1 MKKKLSLFLL
11 ALVAT
16 MGAWADVLTLTPS
29 NGTYVTSS
37 GNYVNSVTFSTTP
50 AVTVTASANNMDKRQ
65 TGDYLLWHSGSS
77 GSSTYT
83 ISVGGDYVITAYSV
97 TGEANTSAQTLTAG
111 SNSHEFAVGASSTF
125 EVTGLESSSVSF
137 VQTGANASGLKITS
151 ISVTVKVVPVVTS
164 ISELSNNKAY
174 YVTTYDRGA
183 WFVASGGTAI
193 TSTNKAGFAPSMSDT
208 KQQFAFLTYGT
219 TGVYH
224 LYSISEGK
232 FVSKSGNYTTL
243 TSELGDNVTLLTGT
257 GNANYPFVV
266 ALQDGAYH
274 MGISNGYNPA
284 VITFWNSLSDGGNQV
299 QIREV
304 DDFDSSA
311 AMAVL
316 EATYSTTVTVT
327 YEVYDGETFVE
338 RLNAIQDKN
347 SAVSI
352 PAALLKNTWY
362 YDYTASGT
370 IGESDCTITVNRTY
384 KSGVVTA
391 LSGLSNNK
399 AYRLVTE
406 RGTFTTDNGE
416 LTNTAK
422 SGSNYTIYNFAIVK
436 HDNAYYLWSVQDG
449 KFVAGNDKALTET
462 PTSITINTLEEP
474 LFKIQCG
481 SNYLN
486 CNANAGGFFSSWST
500 TDGGNRVAII
510 EAADFDPTP
519 VIEAL
524 TNFAPSV
531 VANIKP
537 FFDAAGSD
545 LFQLKSSVKEAYNA
559 TYTDALTSCSAATY
573 DALLA
578 VVSNADNFN
587 LPEAGK
593 FYLVKNNS
601 NGKYMRV
608 TASGTR
614 GTVFADLTAEEAA
627 KDASAYICFTAD
639 DNDSKLYMRS
649 QGKYFNWVY
658 NMYGYEAYL
667 ADGKDKYV
675 HFAAPAPGIG
685 AFSIALGNGEGE
697 NAGAL
702 NPGFYAL
709 WDENT
714 NVVGGSNNGAINEK
728 AQWTFEEASTLSI
741 DLNGPVEGN
750 YYATLCVPFDVTLNG
765 ATAYTL
771 GRGEGTELTMSAITE
786 VDAGTPVLLVGT
798 SGSATATLGT
808 SYTTTPVSSTA
819 LTGTYLEIANFD
831 GAANYVLGKDGDNVG
846 FYHWAGT
853 KLNANRAY
861 IAGSGSGVKGFV
873 LNFDDDATGI
883 NEVLG
888 MKNEASSIYNL
899 AGQRI
904 SKMQKGINIMN
915 GKKIVVK

>member
-1 MKKKLSLFLL
+1 MYDAGMGSKLRRAATSVTTTTLNGTSVSESAIYLIRFVNAGEGLYNVQFADGNWITSSLTTASSKANAGTYAFYFTNDAGALAWNKDNKAGDRVDNNGAGNDVSFWGSGENTATSGNNIWTIYETTVEVPTSTIEVTYAQYVNGVATGLTITETVLPNSEINVPSNFYSGYSSLGYIFSTEGTIGEENVTIKVNINKKNGVVL
-11 ALVAT
+11 AL
-16 MGAWADVLTLTPS
+16 
-29 NGTYVTSS
+29 
-37 GNYVNSVTFSTTP
+37 
-50 AVTVTASANNMDKRQ
+50 
-65 TGDYLLWHSGSS
+65 
-77 GSSTYT
+77 
-83 ISVGGDYVITAYSV
+83 
-97 TGEANTSAQTLTAG
+97 
-111 SNSHEFAVGASSTF
+111 
-125 EVTGLESSSVSF
+125 
-137 VQTGANASGLKITS
+137 
-151 ISVTVKVVPVVTS
+151 
-164 ISELSNNKAY
+164 SELSNNKAY
-174 YVTTYDRGA
+174 
-183 WFVASGGTAI
+183 S
-193 TSTNKAGFAPSMSDT
+193 
-208 KQQFAFLTYGT
+208 
-219 TGVYH
+219 
-224 LYSISEGK
+224 
-232 FVSKSGNYTTL
+232 
-243 TSELGDNVTLLTGT
+243 
-257 GNANYPFVV
+257 
-266 ALQDGAYH
+266 
-274 MGISNGYNPA
+274 
-284 VITFWNSLSDGGNQV
+284 
-299 QIREV
+299 
-304 DDFDSSA
+304 
-311 AMAVL
+311 
-316 EATYSTTVTVT
+316 
-327 YEVYDGETFVE
+327 
-338 RLNAIQDKN
+338 
-347 SAVSI
+347 
-352 PAALLKNTWY
+352 
-362 YDYTASGT
+362 
-370 IGESDCTITVNRTY
+370 
-384 KSGVVTA
+384 
-391 LSGLSNNK
+391 
-399 AYRLVTE
+399 LVTE

-416 LTNTAK
+416 LANTAK

-462 PTSITINTLEEP
+462 PTSITINILEESP

-486 CNANAGGFFSSWST
+486 CNVNGGGFFSSWST

-545 LFQLKSSVKEAYNA
+545 LFQLKASVAEANNA
-559 TYTDALTSCSAATY
+559 TYTAALTSCNAATY

-593 FYLVKNNS
+593 FYLVKNNY

-608 TASGTR
+608 TASGKR

-658 NMYGYEAYL
+658 NMSGYEAYL

-709 WDENT
+709 WDEST

-741 DLNGPVEGN
+741 DLNGPVGGS
-750 YYATLCVPFDVTLNG
+750 YYATFCVPFNVELDG

-771 GRGEGTELTMSAITE
+771 TKNGTELTMSEGSTTVA
-786 VDAGTPVLLVGT
+786 AGTPVLLVGE
-798 SGSATATLGT
+798 GNSATATIGS
-808 SYTTTPVSSTA
+808 SYTNAPVSGTA
-819 LTGTYLEIANFD
+819 LTGNFFAIPFD
-831 GAANYVLGKDGDNVG
+831 GTTNYTLGTDGTKVG
-846 FYHWAGT
+846 FYHWNGT
-853 KLNANRAY
+853 TLNANRAY
-861 IAGSGSGVKGFV
+861 VAGNGSGVKGFV
-873 LNFDDDATGI
+873 LNFDDDATAIKDLNDLKDSDG
-883 NEVLG
+883 L
-888 MKNEASSIYNL
+888 IYNL

-904 SKMQKGINIMN
+904 SKMQKGINIIN